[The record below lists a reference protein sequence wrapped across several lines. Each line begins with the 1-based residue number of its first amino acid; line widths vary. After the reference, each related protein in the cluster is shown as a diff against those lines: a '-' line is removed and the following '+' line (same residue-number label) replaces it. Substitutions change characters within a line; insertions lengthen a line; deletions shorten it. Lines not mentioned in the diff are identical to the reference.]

1 MIVQVETIT
10 ECNRSCWYCPNAHFP
25 RRPSAVMSAE
35 LFEAVLDEVSR
46 TFTKRQLRT
55 VSLAAYNEPTL
66 DPAFRERLVTLA
78 RKGFDYYFITNGTGV
93 TEDLVDFLVR
103 ESIPISS
110 FHVNL
115 PAVDPEEYGRAT
127 GGRPEDV
134 LALRRGLAGL
144 FRRGADFGAKMTLVV
159 HGDGGEG
166 HRRNFERVQD
176 FWRGEAVSVLF
187 LPVMNRAGLLDKV
200 IPPPIDHGTDRVW
213 CRSRHLDSLF
223 VNVEAGLYL
232 CCHDFHQESVYGNL
246 TRSPLRDLLRSE
258 ARAQAIREFKAQFC
272 RRCSFAVKLD
282 EVLQPWSGGRI
293 DSRNGPQR
301 MR

>member
-1 MIVQVETIT
+1 MIVQVETST
-10 ECNRSCWYCPNAHFP
+10 DCNRSCWYCPNAHFP
-25 RRPSAVMSAE
+25 RRPSAVMSSE

-66 DPAFRERLVTLA
+66 DPDFRERLVTLT

-103 ESIPISS
+103 ENIRISS

-115 PAVDPEEYGRAT
+115 PAIDPEEYGRAT
-127 GGRPEDV
+127 GGPPEDV
-134 LALRRGLAGL
+134 LALRRGLACL
-144 FRRGADFGAKMTLVV
+144 FRHGARSGTKMSLVV

-166 HRRNFERVQD
+166 HRRNFDRMREH
-176 FWRGEAVSVLF
+176 WRGEEVDVLF
-187 LPVMNRAGLLDKV
+187 LPVMNRAGLLEKV

-223 VNVEAGLYL
+223 VSVEAGLYL
-232 CCHDFHQESVYGNL
+232 CCHDFHQESVYGSL
-246 TRSPLRDLLRSE
+246 KPSSLRDLLRSE
-258 ARAQAIREFKAQFC
+258 ARAKAIREFKTRFC

-282 EVLQPWSGGRI
+282 EVLRP
-293 DSRNGPQR
+293 
-301 MR
+301 